1 MIPKKQ
7 QEQQQE
13 GDLQNGFEGAWSVAV
28 RPRRRIA
35 RLRSSEAFGN
45 ARTESSRRHVSH
57 DTVISVALIDEKP
70 FTRECIA
77 KSLQA
82 LDERLRII
90 SFGSCEDYLRS
101 TRSQDLILYYA
112 HQHLASWSGLY
123 NQLLKLL
130 RIVPVIILSDVDCL
144 DSMLAIFES
153 GARGFITTDQ
163 TTLEQ
168 IIEIIGLV
176 KAGGIFVPP
185 SSLALRK
192 VERQFVRTGT
202 DSRQLSRS
210 EIAVLDCLKLGK
222 ANKIIAHEL
231 GMSESTVKM
240 YIGRIMKKLKATN
253 RTEVVCRAYGM
264 AAGGLRLE
272 APGPRTGRPP
282 EDT

>member
-1 MIPKKQ
+1 MIPR
-7 QEQQQE
+7 QEQQK
-13 GDLQNGFEGAWSVAV
+13 GDLQNASERVWAIAA
-28 RPRRRIA
+28 RPRRRA
-35 RLRSSEAFGN
+35 VRLRSSETFGN
-45 ARTESSRRHVSH
+45 ARAESSRLRIGNA
-57 DTVISVALIDEKP
+57 VISVAVIDEKP
-70 FTRECIA
+70 FTRACIA

-90 SFGSCEDYLRS
+90 SFASCEDYLRS
-101 TRSQDLILYYA
+101 TKPQDLILYYA
-112 HQHLASWSGLY
+112 HQSLTNWSGLY
-123 NQLLKLL
+123 SQLLRLL
-130 RIVPVIILSDVDCL
+130 RIVPVIILSDVDPL

-153 GARGFITTDQ
+153 GARGFILTDQ

-185 SSLALRK
+185 SSLTLRK
-192 VERQFVRTGT
+192 LEKQFAPKGVT
-202 DSRQLSRS
+202 SQQLGRS
-210 EIAVLDCLKLGK
+210 EIAVLDRLKLGK

-253 RTEVVCRAYGM
+253 RTEVVCRVYGL
-264 AAGGLRLE
+264 AAGGLRFE
-272 APGPRTGRPP
+272 AGGLTTGRPP